1 MGEEGV
7 CPDLLCPLSGSDA
20 DGARSVVG
28 GQMEIERKEAM
39 SDSYSI
45 LRIER
50 ERHVARLVLSNEAKG
65 NAMGPAFW
73 KEFPLAVAELE
84 RDESVRAVVLC
95 AEGKG
100 FSYGLD
106 LVGMMSELGP
116 LLSGGLAQSK
126 QRLLKLIERLQEAFN
141 VVASSSKPYIAAVH
155 GWCIGGGLEM
165 ILACDIRL
173 ASQDAKFSLREVKMA
188 MVADLGGLQRLP
200 YIVGEG
206 HARELALTG
215 GDITSER
222 ADKLG
227 LVNHVYGDRESL
239 LSGAMSMAEE
249 IAQNPPLVVQGVKHV
264 LNHCQG
270 RRVEEGLDYVAAY
283 NSAFLPSE
291 DLAEAMAAFMEKR
304 KPDFKGK

>member
-1 MGEEGV
+1 MNE
-7 CPDLLCPLSGSDA
+7 
-20 DGARSVVG
+20 
-28 GQMEIERKEAM
+28 
-39 SDSYSI
+39 SYSI

-50 ERHVARLVLSNEAKG
+50 MGHVARLVLTNEAKG

-73 KEFPLAVAELE
+73 KEFPEAVTEL
-84 RDESVRAVVLC
+84 DSDDSVRVVVLC

-106 LVGMMSELGP
+106 LVGMMGELGP
-116 LLSGGLAQSK
+116 LLSGGLAESK
-126 QRLLKLIERLQEAFN
+126 QRLLRLIERLQDAFN
-141 VVASSSKPYIAAVH
+141 VIASSSKPYIAAIH

-165 ILACDIRL
+165 IVACDIRL

-200 YIVGEG
+200 YIIGEG
-206 HARELALTG
+206 HTRELALTG
-215 GDITSER
+215 GDITCER
-222 ADKLG
+222 AGKLG
-227 LVNHVYGDRESL
+227 LVNHIFDDRESL
-239 LSGAMSMAEE
+239 LSGAMDMAEE

-270 RRVEEGLDYVAAY
+270 RRVDEGLDYVAAF

-291 DLAEAMAAFMEKR
+291 DLAEAMSAFMEKR
-304 KPDFKGK
+304 KPNFKGK